1 MRIKVNGV
9 IVDDDLADVYRY
21 WGYQVACPNDIRS
34 ALAENP
40 KDEEFV
46 IEINSGGGS
55 VYAGFEMYSLIH
67 TANVPTRV
75 EVQSLAGSAASV
87 IMAAADTVAV
97 SPVGHVMI
105 HLPTTTTWGNQMD
118 HKQSTQM
125 LEAVTSSILSAY
137 ENKCK
142 GKVTRD
148 KLRRMMDNETFITA
162 EQALEY
168 GLVDEIIGE
177 NNVNYRNVINSIGG
191 LPDIEKLREAYNK
204 AKMPSQSQP
213 LQSAN
218 ADRSTNGV
226 ANKRAIAIAEASLNL
241 NFI

>member
-1 MRIKVNGV
+1 M
-9 IVDDDLADVYRY
+9 IVPDDDAGLYRY
-21 WGYQVACPNDIRS
+21 FGYGVACPNDIRN
-34 ALAENP
+34 ALAENR
-40 KDEEFV
+40 KDEELV

-87 IMAAADTVAV
+87 IMAAADTVAI
-97 SPVGHVMI
+97 SPVGQVMI
-105 HLPTTTTWGNQMD
+105 HLPTTTTWGNQIE

-142 GKVTRD
+142 GKITRD
-148 KLRRMMDNETFITA
+148 RLRKMMDNETFITA
-162 EQALEY
+162 NEALEY

-177 NNVNYRNVINSIGG
+177 NNTVNYKNVINSTGG
-191 LPDIEKLREAYNK
+191 LPDIQKLREAYNK
-204 AKMPSQSQP
+204 AKNLEHKQDVSE
-213 LQSAN
+213 L
-218 ADRSTNGV
+218 DTNSR
-226 ANKRAIAIAEASLNL
+226 ARAIAIAEASLNL

>member
-1 MRIKVNGV
+1 MRVKVNGM
-9 IVDDDLADVYRY
+9 IVPDDDAGLYRY
-21 WGYQVACPNDIRS
+21 FGYGVACPNDIRN
-34 ALAENP
+34 ALAENR
-40 KDEEFV
+40 KDEELV

-87 IMAAADTVAV
+87 IMAAADTVAI
-97 SPVGHVMI
+97 SPVGQVMI
-105 HLPTTTTWGNQMD
+105 HLPTTTTWGNQIE

-142 GKVTRD
+142 GKITRD
-148 KLRRMMDNETFITA
+148 RLRKMMDNETFITA
-162 EQALEY
+162 NEALEY

-177 NNVNYRNVINSIGG
+177 NNTVNYKNVINSTGG
-191 LPDIEKLREAYNK
+191 LPDIQKLREAYNK
-204 AKMPSQSQP
+204 AKNLEHKQDVSE
-213 LQSAN
+213 L
-218 ADRSTNGV
+218 DTNSR
-226 ANKRAIAIAEASLNL
+226 ARAIAIAEASLNL

>member
-1 MRIKVNGV
+1 MRITVNGV
-9 IVDDDLADVYRY
+9 IVDDDIAHIYRY
-21 WGYQVACPNDIRS
+21 FGYQVACPSDIRN

-67 TANVPTRV
+67 AANVSTRV

-87 IMAAADTVAV
+87 IMAAADTVAI
-97 SPVGHVMI
+97 SPVGQVMI
-105 HLPTTTTWGNQMD
+105 HLPTTWTWGNQID

-125 LEAVTSSILSAY
+125 LEAVTSSVLTAY

-142 GKVTRD
+142 KKTSRD

-162 EQALEY
+162 NEALEY

-177 NNVNYRNVINSIGG
+177 NSTVNYKNVMNSTGG

-204 AKMPSQSQP
+204 AKMLPQSDNTD
-213 LQSAN
+213 SSHKGA
-218 ADRSTNGV
+218 

-241 NFI
+241 TII